1 MKNHPG
7 SSSFSATLFRILL
20 LLFGVALAHGGDF
33 TYQFSLSKTDPYVKE
48 AVIMKLD
55 LVQTDHSKVIL
66 FKFTPRQSDA
76 YIFHRI
82 GVKEEDAYH
91 AAKIHY
97 TYLIYPLKPGKVE
110 LHFDLLEMVTTDEK
124 VAYSFSG
131 DRDNV
136 RSLNKTDIP
145 IDLPPLTLQV
155 KPIPKGTDL
164 VGNFTLDYTF
174 KKEQAEAYEPIPLSI
189 TIKGDGFPP
198 LLKHILPKQQ
208 GVTLFEEPPVIH
220 TVNSEKGSRSTVVYD
235 YAISAKRSFDLPAI
249 TIHAFDPSTAK
260 RYTLTIPQKHF
271 EITQPKLRELLDDT
285 DTPKPV
291 AQSWDWLLKLLGC
304 LVVFSAGFLSAKLI
318 RWHRTHSRQEGE
330 ERFREEVRGAADH
343 KALLSLLLATDAQ
356 RYAQSIARLEESLY
370 GKKPVP
376 LKEIKRA
383 LLGESG
389 SEESEKK
396 EYNSKKRGRVKKR

>member
-1 MKNHPG
+1 M
-7 SSSFSATLFRILL
+7 TL
-20 LLFGVALAHGGDF
+20 VYGGDF
-33 TYQFSLSKTDPYVKE
+33 TYKFTLSKTDPYIKE

-66 FKFTPRQSDA
+66 FKFTPRKSDA

-97 TYLIYPLKPGKVE
+97 TYLFYPLKSGKVE
-110 LHFDLLEMVTTDEK
+110 IHFDLLEMVTTDEK

-145 IDLPPLTLQV
+145 IDLPTLTLQV

-164 VGNFTLDYTF
+164 VGHFTLNYKF
-174 KKEQAEAYEPIPLSI
+174 KKDQAEAYEPIPLSI

-198 LLKHILPKQQ
+198 LLKHIIPTQED
-208 GVTLFEEPPVIH
+208 VTLFEEPPVIH
-220 TVNSEKGSRSTVVYD
+220 TVNSDRGSRSTVMYD
-235 YAISAKRSFDLPAI
+235 YAISAKKSFDLPET
-249 TIHAFDPSTAK
+249 TIHAFDPAMAK

-285 DTPKPV
+285 DAPEPI
-291 AQSWDWLLKLLGC
+291 AHSWSWLLKLLGC

-318 RWHRTHSRQEGE
+318 RWHRAHYQSEGE
-330 ERFREEVRGAADH
+330 ERFREEVREAADH
-343 KALLSLLLATDAQ
+343 KVLLSLLLATDTQ
-356 RYAQSIARLEESLY
+356 KYAKSIARLEQSIY

-376 LKEIKRA
+376 LKAIKNA
-383 LLGESG
+383 LLGESKA
-389 SEESEKK
+389 EEPEEK
-396 EYNSKKRGRVKKR
+396 EYNSKKRGKVKKR